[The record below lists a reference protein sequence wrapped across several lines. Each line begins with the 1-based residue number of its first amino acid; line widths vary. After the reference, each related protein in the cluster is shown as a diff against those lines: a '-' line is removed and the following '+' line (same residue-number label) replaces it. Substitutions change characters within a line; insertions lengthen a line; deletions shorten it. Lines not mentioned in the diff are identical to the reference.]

1 MADSHAAVRE
11 ALDVDPRSQT
21 SDQARPSPL
30 HTLVVTALV
39 SALCTLL
46 VLSPVAY
53 TAFRHLPERLVTVD
67 LQKLI
72 EDDQQKS
79 IATLAEAPNGVANE
93 SQRAAYLK
101 NTSVFASRL
110 GAALDLLG
118 QECRCVVVNKAAVLS
133 GAAPDYTA
141 VIGQQLAKP

>member
-1 MADSHAAVRE
+1 MADSHAVPEVSDTGIR
-11 ALDVDPRSQT
+11 RQT
-21 SDQARPSPL
+21 YEPLQTPSL
-30 HTLVVTALV
+30 NSLVVTAVV
-39 SALCTLL
+39 SVLCTLL

-72 EDDQQKS
+72 EDDQQRS
-79 IATLAEAPNGVANE
+79 ISTLGETPNGVANE
-93 SQRAAYLK
+93 AQRAAYLK

-141 VIGQQLAKP
+141 VVGQQLAKP